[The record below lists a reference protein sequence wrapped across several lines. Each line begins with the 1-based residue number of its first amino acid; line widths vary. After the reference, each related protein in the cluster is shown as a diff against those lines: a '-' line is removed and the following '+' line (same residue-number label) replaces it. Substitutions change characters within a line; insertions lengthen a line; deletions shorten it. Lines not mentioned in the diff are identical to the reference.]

1 MTFRLENE
9 LQLERNR
16 TILSEKELEKSKTD
30 NQLLL
35 FENHRLKGEIKMNQN
50 GFIIGSESLNSKN
63 LTYEELIVKVANYE
77 KE

>member
-9 LQLERNR
+9 LQERNR

-35 FENHRLKGEIKMNQN
+35 FENDRLKGEIKMNQN
-50 GFIIGSESLNSKN
+50 GFINGSESSH
-63 LTYEELIVKVANYE
+63 Y
-77 KE
+77 

>member
-35 FENHRLKGEIKMNQN
+35 FENDRLTK
-50 GFIIGSESLNSKN
+50 
-63 LTYEELIVKVANYE
+63 VKL
-77 KE
+77 K